1 MVDRTRFYRDGGQ
14 VHDPA
19 RQAQAR
25 LADRGKRRLG
35 KLAPIRSARWLR
47 CVLGAMMSGVAVLAA
62 AQFALGRQTAA
73 PVAAQAAPAS
83 AHSLQT
89 RNTMMKELPRIYVS
103 NVDFARITAC
113 LDALSAVDAER
124 LQRLADELDRADVR
138 APGDMPSGVVVM
150 GSSVRFAIGPADQ
163 DLTLTLVYPD
173 EVEGQPGRISV
184 FAPVGSAL
192 LGLSVGSRIE
202 WPRPDGATQV
212 ITIKEVA

>member
-19 RQAQAR
+19 RQARAR

-35 KLAPIRSARWLR
+35 KLAPIRSARWRR
-47 CVLGAMMSGVAVLAA
+47 CVLGAMLSGVAVLAA

-73 PVAAQAAPAS
+73 PAS
-83 AHSLQT
+83 VHTLQT
-89 RNTMMKELPRIYVS
+89 RNTMTKELPRIYVS
-103 NVDFARITAC
+103 NIDFARITAC

-138 APGDMPSGVVVM
+138 TPGDMPSGVVVM
-150 GSSVRFAIGPADQ
+150 GSSVRFAIEPANQ

-192 LGLSVGSRIE
+192 LGLSVGARIE

-212 ITIKEVA
+212 ITIKEVG